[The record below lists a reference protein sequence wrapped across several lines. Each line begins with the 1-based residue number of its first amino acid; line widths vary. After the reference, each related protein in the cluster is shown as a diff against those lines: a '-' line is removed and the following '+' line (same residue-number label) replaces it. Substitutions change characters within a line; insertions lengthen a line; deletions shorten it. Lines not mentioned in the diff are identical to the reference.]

1 MDVIKK
7 TDDKEALMLHAY
19 LLTKSKL
26 MPDGKFM
33 VYIKEI
39 CPVTQRLI
47 ENDYLLSEGG
57 SRYSVEEIQWK
68 YVDLGKNIKIPEHEY
83 LTLQMNFSETEI
95 NSAINHIIE
104 NKEVSFTEK
113 IGLRLLYL
121 VLQEKA

>member
-19 LLTKSKL
+19 LLGKSKL

-33 VYIKEI
+33 VHIKEI

-57 SRYSVEEIQWK
+57 SRYSVEKMQLK

-83 LTLQMNFSETEI
+83 LTLRMNFSETEI

>member
-33 VYIKEI
+33 VHIKEI
-39 CPVTQRLI
+39 CQVTQRLI

-57 SRYSVEEIQWK
+57 SRYSVEKMQLK
-68 YVDLGKNIKIPEHEY
+68 YVDLGKNIKLPEHEY
-83 LTLQMNFSETEI
+83 LTLLLNFSKKEI
-95 NSAINHIIE
+95 DSSINHIIE

-121 VLQEKA
+121 VLQEKT

>member
-33 VYIKEI
+33 VHIKEI

-57 SRYSVEEIQWK
+57 SRYSVEKMQLK

-83 LTLQMNFSETEI
+83 LTLRMNFSETEI

>member
-1 MDVIKK
+1 MDVIKEI
-7 TDDKEALMLHAY
+7 DDKEALMLHAY

-33 VYIKEI
+33 VHIKEI

-47 ENDYLLSEGG
+47 ENDYLLCEGG
-57 SRYSVEEIQWK
+57 SRYSLEKIQLK

-83 LTLQMNFSETEI
+83 LTLRMNFSETEI
-95 NSAINHIIE
+95 NSAINHIVE
-104 NKEVSFTEK
+104 NKEVSFTQK

-121 VLQEKA
+121 VLKEKT